1 MNVIPDLAGAG
12 AYMTHHSRS
21 FRFATLALGAESRGR
36 IERVYAW
43 CRHTDNIVDVPSV
56 PATTSTDAI
65 GVALDEWQ
73 RESRAAFDGAET
85 GKPVLDAV
93 MSDLRASGGPFVY
106 AEALVRGV
114 RSDLRFRPFET
125 MDDLRVY
132 THDVASVVGLWLC
145 ALHGVRDP
153 WMLVRAA
160 ALGHAMQLTN
170 ILRDVG
176 EDLGSGRVYLPLDLM
191 RDHGVTMRDLGE
203 MRGGR
208 APVSAG
214 YRDLME
220 DLIEQAEADY
230 RFAAEAIPLLPP
242 EFARAVAVAAE
253 IYAEIHEAIRANG
266 YDNLNR
272 RARTSPRRKMAL
284 AARALWRLARS
295 SSRSRAGQRSAHQ
308 KLPSLEREPI
318 GARVIAFR
326 HLDASGTSDGVPR
339 LEVARLRSAK
349 RFR

>member
-12 AYMTHHSRS
+12 AYMSHHSRS

-43 CRHTDNIVDVPSV
+43 CRHTDNLVDVPSMA
-56 PATTSTDAI
+56 ATTSTDTI

-73 RESRAAFDGAET
+73 RESRAAYDGAET

-93 MSDLRASGGPFVY
+93 MSDLRTSGGPFAY

-114 RSDLRFRPFET
+114 RSDLRFRHFET
-125 MDDLRVY
+125 MKDLRVY

-145 ALHGVRDP
+145 ALHDIRDP
-153 WMLVRAA
+153 WMLDRAA

-176 EDLGSGRVYLPLDLM
+176 EDLQSDRVYLPLDLM
-191 RDHGVTMRDLGE
+191 RAHGVTMLDLHE
-203 MRGGR
+203 MRAQRG
-208 APVSAG
+208 PISHG
-214 YRDLME
+214 YRALME
-220 DLIEQAEADY
+220 DLMQLAEADY
-230 RFAAEAIPLLPP
+230 RLAGEAIPYLPP

-253 IYAEIHEAIRANG
+253 VYADIHEAIRANG

-272 RARTSPRRKMAL
+272 RARTTSSRKMAL
-284 AARALWRLARS
+284 ATRALWRLTRS
-295 SSRSRAGQRSAHQ
+295 ASRSRTGQGAVHQ
-308 KLPSLEREPI
+308 QLPLHERKPS
-318 GARVIAFR
+318 GARIIAFR
-326 HLDASGTSDGVPR
+326 QLDHAVRPGSRRP
-339 LEVARLRSAK
+339 VARTATRIGP
-349 RFR
+349 